1 MSFES
6 AGKSAGAVRA
16 IWAVGLLL
24 LLAGLFLPALVNRQP
39 IMYPDSVGY
48 FHSGYAAIKQAKS
61 ILDSHRGHAASAPAL
76 TPRQADGVTTARSVY
91 YGLTYVVGYWLGG
104 VWALAMGQALLALA
118 ALVLAAR
125 HCVPLDPLRR
135 IAVLG
140 AVVLLTGL
148 NFFAVAAMPDLFA
161 GLMLLAVAVMLTYA
175 PAMPRLEYAFWLGL
189 VALACLYHK
198 AHLAILAMTLAAAAL
213 LVWRTRKRE
222 LMLLAAAGLL
232 AWGGHVAVDLA
243 VAKATGKPPISPPF
257 LLARLVGD
265 GTAER
270 YLRDV
275 CPKRNLA
282 TCAFLEK
289 MPMTENDFLWSHDP
303 DRSVM
308 GGASRETRAAI
319 AAESGEIVLGTLAA
333 YPGEEAA
340 AAIRNVMRQLGDV
353 GVSEY
358 GLLPKDEVAPI
369 PMLAWAL
376 DHYAKTGIA
385 EGWMPLEEISV
396 LMRSVY
402 FAALVGIGMMLW
414 QRGRMTAPKDSDEVK
429 FVLLLLIGVA
439 ANALVSGAISGV
451 FDRYQ
456 GRVAWLASLGFAVL
470 LVKMLNERRQAGA
483 ALKRR

>member
-1 MSFES
+1 MRES
-6 AGKSAGAVRA
+6 GSVRA
-16 IWAVGLLL
+16 IWLAGLALLLVGLLL
-24 LLAGLFLPALVNRQP
+24 PAFVNRQP

-61 ILDSHRGHAASAPAL
+61 ILDAHQGSHAPSAPAL

-91 YGLTYVVGYWLGG
+91 YGLTYVAGYWLGG
-104 VWALAMGQALLALA
+104 VWALALGQALVTLA

-125 HCVPLDPLRR
+125 HAVPLDPMRR

-140 AVVLLTGL
+140 AVALLTGL
-148 NFFAVAAMPDLFA
+148 NFFVVAAMPDVFA
-161 GLMLLAVAVMLTYA
+161 GLMLLAVAVVLAYA
-175 PAMPRLEYAFWLGL
+175 PRMPRLEYLFWLGL
-189 VALACLYHK
+189 IALAGLYHK
-198 AHLAILAMTLAAAAL
+198 AHLAILAVTLVLAAP
-213 LVWRTRKRE
+213 LVWRRHGRD
-222 LMLLAAAGLL
+222 LLLLAGAGVL
-232 AWGGHVAVDLA
+232 AWVGHVAVDVA
-243 VAKATGKPPISPPF
+243 VTKATGKPPIAPPF

-282 TCAFLEK
+282 TCAFLGK

-308 GGASRETRAAI
+308 GGADRQTRAAI
-319 AAESGEIVLGTLAA
+319 AAEAGGIVLGTLQA
-333 YPGEEAA
+333 YGGEEAA
-340 AAIRNVMRQLGDV
+340 AAAGNVMRQLGDV

-358 GLLPKDEVAPI
+358 ALTPKDNVAPI

-385 EGWMPLEEISV
+385 EGWMPLMEISV
-396 LMRSVY
+396 LMRSIY

-414 QRGRMTAPKDSDEVK
+414 QRGRAPMSKDNGETR
-429 FVLLLLIGVA
+429 FVLLLLIGIA
-439 ANALVSGAISGV
+439 ANALVAGGISGV

-456 GRVAWLASLGFAVL
+456 GRVAWLASLGFTVL
-470 LVKMLNERRQAGA
+470 LVKMLNEKRQAGR
-483 ALKRR
+483 ALKQR

>member
-1 MSFES
+1 MNLQSS
-6 AGKSAGAVRA
+6 GSVRA
-16 IWAVGLLL
+16 IWLVGLALLLIGLLL
-24 LLAGLFLPALVNRQP
+24 PAFVNRQP

-48 FHSGYAAIKQAKS
+48 FHSGYAAVKQAKS
-61 ILDSHRGHAASAPAL
+61 ILDSHREGHAPSAPAL

-91 YGLTYVVGYWLGG
+91 YGLTYVIGYLLGG
-104 VWALAMGQALLALA
+104 VWALALGQALVALA

-125 HCVPLDPLRR
+125 HAVPLDPLRR

-140 AVVLLTGL
+140 AVAVLTGM
-148 NFFAVAAMPDLFA
+148 NFFVAAAMPDLFA
-161 GLMLLAVAVMLTYA
+161 GLMLLAVAVVLTYA
-175 PAMPRLEYAFWLGL
+175 PSMPRLEYAFWLGL
-189 VALACLYHK
+189 IALACLYHK
-198 AHLAILAMTLAAAAL
+198 AHLAILALTLILAAP
-213 LVWRTRKRE
+213 LVWRRRGRD
-222 LMLLAAAGLL
+222 LLLLAGAGLL
-232 AWGGHVAVDLA
+232 AWVGHLAVDVAVTR
-243 VAKATGKPPISPPF
+243 ATGKPPITPPF

-275 CPKRNLA
+275 CPKRQLA
-282 TCAFLEK
+282 TCAFLNK
-289 MPMTENDFLWSHDP
+289 MPMTENEFLWSHDP

-308 GGASRETRAAI
+308 GNADPETRAAI
-319 AAESGEIVLGTLAA
+319 AAEAGAIVLGTLQAHGA
-333 YPGEEAA
+333 EEAA
-340 AAIRNVMRQLGDV
+340 AAAGNVMRQLGDV

-358 GLLPKDEVAPI
+358 GLTPKDDVSPV

-385 EGWMPLEEISV
+385 QGWMPLMEISV

-414 QRGRMTAPKDSDEVK
+414 QRGRAHMPKDSDEVG
-429 FVLLLLIGVA
+429 FVILLLIGIATNAVVA
-439 ANALVSGAISGV
+439 GAISGV

-470 LVKMLNERRQAGA
+470 LVKMLNEKRQAGT

>member
-1 MSFES
+1 MNLQS
-6 AGKSAGAVRA
+6 AGSIRA
-16 IWAVGLLL
+16 IWLAGLLL
-24 LLAGLFLPALVNRQP
+24 LLVGLLLPALVNRQP

-48 FHSGYAAIKQAKS
+48 FHSGYAAVKQAKS
-61 ILDSHRGHAASAPAL
+61 VLDSRRDGHAPSQPAL
-76 TPRQADGVTTARSVY
+76 TRQQSDGVTTARSVY
-91 YGLTYVVGYWLGG
+91 YGLTYVAGYWLGG
-104 VWALAMGQALLALA
+104 VWALALGQVLA
-118 ALVLAAR
+118 AMACLLLAAR
-125 HCVPLDPLRR
+125 HALPLDPLRR
-135 IAVLG
+135 FAVLG
-140 AVVLLTGL
+140 GVVLLTGL

-161 GLMLLAVAVMLTYA
+161 GLMLLAVAVVLAYA
-175 PAMPRLEYAFWLGL
+175 PQMPRLEYAFWLA
-189 VALACLYHK
+189 VIVLAGLYHK
-198 AHLAILAMTLAAAAL
+198 AHLAILAVTLAVAAL
-213 LVWRTRKRE
+213 LVWRQRGRD
-222 LMLLAAAGLL
+222 LLLLAGAGLL
-232 AWGGHVAVDLA
+232 AWAGHFAVDIA
-243 VAKATGKPPISPPF
+243 VTQATGRAPISTPF
-257 LLARLVGD
+257 VLARLVGD

-282 TCAFLEK
+282 TCAFLGK
-289 MPMTENDFLWSHDP
+289 MPMTENEFLWSRDP

-308 GGASRETRAAI
+308 GGAGGDTRSAI
-319 AAESGEIVLGTLAA
+319 AAEEWTIVQGTLQA
-333 YPGEEAA
+333 YPGQEAA
-340 AAIRNVMRQLGDV
+340 AAARNVMRQLGDV

-358 GLLPKDEVAPI
+358 GLTPKDEVAPI

-385 EGWMPLEEISV
+385 QGWMPLAEISV

-414 QRGRMTAPKDSDEVK
+414 QRGRGSLPKDSDAVR
-429 FVLLLLIGVA
+429 FVLLLLMGIA

>member
-1 MSFES
+1 MNMQS
-6 AGKSAGAVRA
+6 AGSVRA
-16 IWAVGLLL
+16 IWLAGLLL
-24 LLAGLFLPALVNRQP
+24 LLVGLLLPAFVNRQP

-61 ILDSHRGHAASAPAL
+61 SLDAHHAGHAPSAPAL
-76 TPRQADGVTTARSVY
+76 THQQADGVTTARSVY
-91 YGLTYVVGYWLGG
+91 YGLTYVAGYWLGG
-104 VWALAMGQALLALA
+104 VWALALGQALLALA

-125 HCVPLDPLRR
+125 HAVPLDPLRR

-161 GLMLLAVAVMLTYA
+161 GLMLLAVAVVLAYA
-175 PAMPRLEYAFWLGL
+175 PQMTRLEYAFWLAL

-198 AHLAILAMTLAAAAL
+198 AHLAILAATLVLAAP
-213 LVWRTRKRE
+213 LVWRRHGRD
-222 LMLLAAAGLL
+222 LLLLVGAGLV
-232 AWGGHVAVDLA
+232 AWTGHFAVDLT
-243 VAKATGKPPISPPF
+243 VTQATGKPPISPPF
-257 LLARLVGD
+257 MLARLVGD

-282 TCAFLEK
+282 TCAFLDK
-289 MPMTENDFLWSHDP
+289 MPMTENEFLWSRDP
-303 DRSVM
+303 ERSVM
-308 GGASRETRAAI
+308 GGADRETRAAI
-319 AAESGEIVLGTLAA
+319 AAESNSIVLGTLQAFPA
-333 YPGEEAA
+333 EEAA
-340 AAIRNVMRQLGDV
+340 AAAGNVMHQLGDV

-358 GLLPKDEVAPI
+358 GLTPKDEVAPI

-385 EGWMPLEEISV
+385 QGWMPLDEISV

-414 QRGRMTAPKDSDEVK
+414 QRGRSTAPKDSDEVK

>member
-1 MSFES
+1 MSGGS
-6 AGKSAGAVRA
+6 VRA
-16 IWAVGLLL
+16 IWLAGLALLLVGLLL
-24 LLAGLFLPALVNRQP
+24 PAFVNRQP
-39 IMYPDSVGY
+39 IMGDASVGY

-61 ILDSHRGHAASAPAL
+61 ILDSHREGRAPSAPAL

-91 YGLTYVVGYWLGG
+91 YGLTYVVGYLLGG
-104 VWALAMGQALLALA
+104 VWALALGQALMALA
-118 ALVLAAR
+118 CLVLAAR
-125 HCVPLDPLRR
+125 HAVPLDPLRR

-140 AVVLLTGL
+140 AVVVLTGM

-161 GLMLLAVAVMLTYA
+161 ALMLLSLAVVLTYS
-175 PAMPRLEYAFWLGL
+175 PGMGRLEYAFWLGV

-198 AHLAILAMTLAAAAL
+198 AHLAILAVTLVLAAP
-213 LVWRTRKRE
+213 LVWRRRGRD
-222 LMLLAAAGLL
+222 LLLLAGAGLVAL
-232 AWGGHVAVDLA
+232 AGHFAVDLA
-243 VAKATGKPPISPPF
+243 VARATGKPPISPPF

-282 TCAFLEK
+282 TCAFLDK
-289 MPMTENDFLWSHDP
+289 MPMTENEFLWSHDP
-303 DRSVM
+303 DRAVM
-308 GGASRETRAAI
+308 GGADRETRAAI
-319 AAESGEIVLGTLAA
+319 AAESSSIVLGTLQA

-340 AAIRNVMRQLGDV
+340 AAAGNVLHQLGDV

-358 GLLPKDEVAPI
+358 GLVPKDEVAPI

-385 EGWMPLEEISV
+385 QGWMPLDEISV

-414 QRGRMTAPKDSDEVK
+414 QRGRGAVPKDSDEVR
-429 FVLLLLIGVA
+429 FVLLLLIGIA
-439 ANALVSGAISGV
+439 ANAVVSGAISGV

>member
-1 MSFES
+1 MNLE
-6 AGKSAGAVRA
+6 SAGAVRA
-16 IWAVGLLL
+16 IWLAGLALLLVGLL
-24 LLAGLFLPALVNRQP
+24 LPALVNRQP

-48 FHSGYAAIKQAKS
+48 FHSGYAAIKQARS
-61 ILDSHRGHAASAPAL
+61 GLDAHLGVQAPSAPAL
-76 TPRQADGVTTARSVY
+76 THQQADGVTTARSVY
-91 YGLTYVVGYWLGG
+91 YGLTYVVGYLLGG
-104 VWALAMGQALLALA
+104 VWALALGQALVALA
-118 ALVLAAR
+118 CLVLAAR

-135 IAVLG
+135 IAALA
-140 AVVLLTGL
+140 AVVVLTGL
-148 NFFAVAAMPDLFA
+148 NFFVVAAMPDLFA
-161 GLMLLAVAVMLTYA
+161 GLMLLGVAVVLAYA
-175 PAMPRLEYAFWLGL
+175 PQMRRLEYAFWLGL
-189 VALACLYHK
+189 IALACLYHK
-198 AHLAILAMTLAAAAL
+198 AHLAILAGTLILAAP
-213 LVWRTRKRE
+213 LVWRRRGRD
-222 LMLLAAAGLL
+222 LLLLAGAGLL
-232 AWGGHVAVDLA
+232 AWVGHFAVDVAVA
-243 VAKATGKPPISPPF
+243 RATGKPPISPPF

-275 CPKRNLA
+275 CPRQKLA
-282 TCAFLEK
+282 TCAYLDK

-303 DRSVM
+303 DRAVM
-308 GGASRETRAAI
+308 GGPDREARAAV
-319 AAESGEIVLGTLAA
+319 AAEANLIVLGTLAA

-358 GLLPKDEVAPI
+358 GLVPKDEVAPI

-385 EGWMPLEEISV
+385 QGWMPLAEISV

-414 QRGRMTAPKDSDEVK
+414 QRGRGSLSRDSDEVR
-429 FVLLLLIGVA
+429 FVLLLLIGIA
-439 ANALVSGAISGV
+439 TNAVVSGAISGV

-470 LVKMLNERRQAGA
+470 LVKMLNEKRQTGA

>member
-1 MSFES
+1 MRES
-6 AGKSAGAVRA
+6 GSVRA
-16 IWAVGLLL
+16 IWLAGLALLLVGLLL
-24 LLAGLFLPALVNRQP
+24 PAFVNRQP

-61 ILDSHRGHAASAPAL
+61 ILDAHQGSHAPSAPAL

-91 YGLTYVVGYWLGG
+91 YGLTYVAGYWLGG
-104 VWALAMGQALLALA
+104 VWALALGQALVTLA

-125 HCVPLDPLRR
+125 HAVPLDPMRR

-140 AVVLLTGL
+140 AVALLTGL
-148 NFFAVAAMPDLFA
+148 NFFVVAAMPDVFA
-161 GLMLLAVAVMLTYA
+161 GLMLLAVAVVLAYA
-175 PAMPRLEYAFWLGL
+175 PRMPRLEYLFWLGL
-189 VALACLYHK
+189 IALAGLYHK
-198 AHLAILAMTLAAAAL
+198 AHLAILAVTLVLAAP
-213 LVWRTRKRE
+213 LVWRRHGRD
-222 LMLLAAAGLL
+222 LLLLAGAGVL
-232 AWGGHVAVDLA
+232 AWVGHVAVDVA
-243 VAKATGKPPISPPF
+243 VTKATGKPPIAPPF

-275 CPKRNLA
+275 CPKQNLA
-282 TCAFLEK
+282 TCAFLDK

-308 GGASRETRAAI
+308 GGADRQTRAAI
-319 AAESGEIVLGTLAA
+319 AAEAGGIVLGTLQA
-333 YPGEEAA
+333 YGGEEAA
-340 AAIRNVMRQLGDV
+340 AAAGNVMRQLGDV

-358 GLLPKDEVAPI
+358 ALTPKDNVAPI

-385 EGWMPLEEISV
+385 EGWMPLMEISV
-396 LMRSVY
+396 LMRSIY

-414 QRGRMTAPKDSDEVK
+414 QRGRAPMSKDNGEVR
-429 FVLLLLIGVA
+429 FVLLLLIGIA
-439 ANALVSGAISGV
+439 ANALVAGGISGV

-456 GRVAWLASLGFAVL
+456 GRVAWLASLGFTVL
-470 LVKMLNERRQAGA
+470 LVKMLNEKRQAGR
-483 ALKRR
+483 ALKQR

>member
-1 MSFES
+1 MRES
-6 AGKSAGAVRA
+6 GSVRA
-16 IWAVGLLL
+16 IWLAGLALLLVGLLL
-24 LLAGLFLPALVNRQP
+24 PAFVNRQP

-61 ILDSHRGHAASAPAL
+61 ILDAHQGSHAPSAPAL

-91 YGLTYVVGYWLGG
+91 YGLTYVAGYWLGG
-104 VWALAMGQALLALA
+104 VWALALGQALVTLA

-125 HCVPLDPLRR
+125 HAVPLDPMRR

-140 AVVLLTGL
+140 AVALLTGL
-148 NFFAVAAMPDLFA
+148 NFFVVAAMPDVFA
-161 GLMLLAVAVMLTYA
+161 GLMLLAVAVVLAYA
-175 PAMPRLEYAFWLGL
+175 PRMPRLEYLFWLGL
-189 VALACLYHK
+189 IALAGLYHK
-198 AHLAILAMTLAAAAL
+198 AHLAILAVTLVLAAP
-213 LVWRTRKRE
+213 LVWRRRGRD
-222 LMLLAAAGLL
+222 LLLLAGAGVL
-232 AWGGHVAVDLA
+232 AWVGHVAVDVA
-243 VAKATGKPPISPPF
+243 VTKATGKPPIAPPF

-275 CPKRNLA
+275 CPKQNLA
-282 TCAFLEK
+282 TCAFLDK

-308 GGASRETRAAI
+308 GGADRQTRAAI
-319 AAESGEIVLGTLAA
+319 AAEAGGIVLGTLQA
-333 YPGEEAA
+333 YGGEEAA
-340 AAIRNVMRQLGDV
+340 AAAGNVMRQLGDV

-358 GLLPKDEVAPI
+358 ALTPKDNVAPI

-385 EGWMPLEEISV
+385 EGWMPLMEISV
-396 LMRSVY
+396 LMRSIY

-414 QRGRMTAPKDSDEVK
+414 QRGRAPMSKDNGETR
-429 FVLLLLIGVA
+429 FVLLLLIGIA
-439 ANALVSGAISGV
+439 ANALVAGGISGV

-456 GRVAWLASLGFAVL
+456 GRVAWLASLGFTVL
-470 LVKMLNERRQAGA
+470 LVKMLNEKRQAGR
-483 ALKRR
+483 ALKQR